1 MSAEAEQSAEQTLTS
16 LEENI
21 GRVVAQLSDCRKENE
36 LLKSEV
42 LSLQNILR
50 SCKLPGSEGSSGEL
64 PDLSG
69 DGFSYAEKL
78 RIKQKLVLV
87 LQKIEM
93 ELRGDQVRF

>member
-1 MSAEAEQSAEQTLTS
+1 MSAEAEQSTKEILTS

-21 GRVVAQLSDCRKENE
+21 GRIVVQLSECRKENE

-50 SCKLPGSEGSSGEL
+50 SCKLPGSEGVTGEM
-64 PDLSG
+64 PDFSG